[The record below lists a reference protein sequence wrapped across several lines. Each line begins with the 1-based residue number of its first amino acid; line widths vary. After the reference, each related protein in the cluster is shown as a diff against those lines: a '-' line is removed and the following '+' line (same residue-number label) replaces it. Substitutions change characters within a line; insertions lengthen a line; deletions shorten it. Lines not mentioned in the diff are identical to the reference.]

1 MYQERRMERSV
12 GMILI
17 IPFGICFILL
27 FLVCCFAD
35 EMKKMCILPSQ
46 IPLSYRNTSPTFNT
60 TRRQE
65 AAAAHQNRIDPEDV
79 EEQGFVVE
87 QNETEQLISEE
98 LPIDL
103 VVHGNYNNGSN
114 RTDNNSNSIN
124 SSCHQQPTDFCCSNN
139 SSEQYISYNN
149 TGLRFGDGGEEA
161 ETSLIPAVIRQSSL
175 QRNQVHTSFSDI
187 CNQDMI
193 TSDLISSRSVAAVN
207 ASSTSSIS
215 TITNEATASAAA
227 APPPPKPQPNS
238 HQVEVT
244 VCVNNHFQPTDS

>member
-1 MYQERRMERSV
+1 
-12 GMILI
+12 
-17 IPFGICFILL
+17 
-27 FLVCCFAD
+27 
-35 EMKKMCILPSQ
+35 MKKMCILPSQ

-60 TRRQE
+60 SRRQE
-65 AAAAHQNRIDPEDV
+65 AAAAHQNRIDLEDV

-103 VVHGNYNNGSN
+103 VVHGNNNNGSDRN
-114 RTDNNSNSIN
+114 DNNSNSII
-124 SSCHQQPTDFCCSNN
+124 SCHQQPTDFCCSNN

-175 QRNQVHTSFSDI
+175 QRNPAHTSFSDI
-187 CNQDMI
+187 RNQDMI
-193 TSDLISSRSVAAVN
+193 TSDLTSSRSAAAAVN
-207 ASSTSSIS
+207 ASSTSIATSSIS
-215 TITNEATASAAA
+215 TITNEATSTSAAA
-227 APPPPKPQPNS
+227 PAPPKPQPNS

-244 VCVNNHFQPTDS
+244 VCVNNHYQPTDS